1 MFLDIDIMLSNIIFV
16 TSYYEYGRNDLF
28 YISFDLLIGCRIW
41 SRTCLTVRSIVR
53 SFPVFICSSC
63 WSMFSVMICRSSF
76 LLYRLTIA
84 LSIRLRRTSSDYPFD
99 NFKFFLPMGA
109 MFVNGSDDISYL
121 HRCFLQNFDLFGQAV
136 LEKIFRNRPTRNKN
150 CLLQPGLMDPT
161 KWAIF
166 IENLPNKFPFIWPSS
181 FRADF

>member
-1 MFLDIDIMLSNIIFV
+1 MLHIRISLRVAANKLLSHGFLLVKLKSSLRKFYGCHHLISWGSCYPIF
-16 TSYYEYGRNDLF
+16 S
-28 YISFDLLIGCRIW
+28 
-41 SRTCLTVRSIVR
+41 
-53 SFPVFICSSC
+53 FIC
-63 WSMFSVMICRSSF
+63 MFILLAIVLSV
-76 LLYRLTIA
+76 LWYTD
-84 LSIRLRRTSSDYPFD
+84 SDYPFD

-181 FRADF
+181 FRADFYKLDQPETRLQ

>member
-1 MFLDIDIMLSNIIFV
+1 MLHIRISLRVAANKLLSHGFLLVKLKSSLRKFYGCHHLISWGSCYPIF
-16 TSYYEYGRNDLF
+16 S
-28 YISFDLLIGCRIW
+28 
-41 SRTCLTVRSIVR
+41 
-53 SFPVFICSSC
+53 FIC
-63 WSMFSVMICRSSF
+63 MFILLAIVLSV
-76 LLYRLTIA
+76 LWYTD
-84 LSIRLRRTSSDYPFD
+84 SDYPFD

-136 LEKIFRNRPTRNKN
+136 LQKIFRNRPTRNKN